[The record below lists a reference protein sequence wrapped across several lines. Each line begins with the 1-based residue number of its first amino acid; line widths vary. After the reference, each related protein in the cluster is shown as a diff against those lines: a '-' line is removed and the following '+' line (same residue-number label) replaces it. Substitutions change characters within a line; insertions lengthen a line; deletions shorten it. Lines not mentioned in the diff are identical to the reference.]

1 MNKIIGFTLLEIA
14 FAQLTQEQL
23 LAQCPNLAAEKLKF
37 DEEQKK
43 IKTSAALNLASNF
56 LSGFAALGTQIAAV
70 ATAPK
75 RIEIYKNAFSK
86 W

>member
-43 IKTSAALNLASNF
+43 IKTSAAL
-56 LSGFAALGTQIAAV
+56 
-70 ATAPK
+70 
-75 RIEIYKNAFSK
+75 
-86 W
+86 